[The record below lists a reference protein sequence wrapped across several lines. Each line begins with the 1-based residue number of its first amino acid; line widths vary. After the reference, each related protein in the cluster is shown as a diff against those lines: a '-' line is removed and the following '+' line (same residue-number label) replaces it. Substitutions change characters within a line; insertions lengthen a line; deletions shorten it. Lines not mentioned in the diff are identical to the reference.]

1 MEILSKLCGSE
12 AKVKIM
18 RLFLFNPDQVFSSAE
33 ISNRAKVSAPS
44 VRHEI
49 DILKKIGLI
58 KGKQF
63 FSTPAV
69 TVVKKGKKIS
79 PKKKKEGGW
88 QLDPSFPYMS
98 ALKALLID
106 TVLVK
111 YADIV
116 KRLGSA
122 GKIKLV
128 VISGV
133 FMHMDETRV
142 DLFVVGDFMRFP
154 VLENVIRGIES
165 EIGKELR
172 YAAFETEDFKYRLS
186 LRDKLVRDV
195 FDYPHKIIFDRL
207 NLQYKA

>member
-63 FSTPAV
+63 FSTSAV
-69 TVVKKGKKIS
+69 AVVKKGKKIS

-111 YADIV
+111 YADIF
-116 KRLGSA
+116 KKFESFC
-122 GKIKLV
+122 
-128 VISGV
+128 VIVNAIDIINCCSTIS
-133 FMHMDETRV
+133 F
-142 DLFVVGDFMRFP
+142 
-154 VLENVIRGIES
+154 
-165 EIGKELR
+165 R
-172 YAAFETEDFKYRLS
+172 YANSNGDTEPF
-186 LRDKLVRDV
+186 
-195 FDYPHKIIFDRL
+195 IF
-207 NLQYKA
+207 